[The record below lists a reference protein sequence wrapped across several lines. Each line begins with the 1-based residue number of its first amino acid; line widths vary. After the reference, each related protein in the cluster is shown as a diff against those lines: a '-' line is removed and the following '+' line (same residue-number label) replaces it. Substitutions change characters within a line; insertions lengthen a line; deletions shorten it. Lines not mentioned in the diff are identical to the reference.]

1 MKKVLS
7 IIITLLSSLAL
18 FAQEPV
24 SVDARIDS
32 LFRELTSVKQ
42 ANSDLATS
50 NAALKQRVSI
60 LESAIR
66 TISGQ
71 SEAIEA
77 RVATTEKGVADNV
90 SSLQDA
96 KEGFAS
102 RIQATDEK
110 ISGQETSLKNKTMW
124 GIIIALVVLAISALL
139 TFLLNRKGNEKID
152 ALQSKAEKLNEEIV
166 NRMSSEVGDIQ
177 KISASI
183 GTLSAAGASSQNEQD
198 LIKALAD
205 RITFMEMT
213 LYRMDPSVRGYKQLT
228 KSISQMKNNLLAN
241 GYEIV
246 DMLGKP
252 YHEGMKVTANFVE
265 DDNIEHGQQIIT
277 GIIKPQIN
285 YQGQMIQAAQI
296 TVSQNI

>member
-1 MKKVLS
+1 MKKVLP
-7 IIITLLSSLAL
+7 IIVTLFSSLAL

-24 SVDARIDS
+24 PVEARIDS
-32 LFRELTSVKQ
+32 LIRELTSVKQ
-42 ANSDLATS
+42 ANSELAIS
-50 NAALKQRVSI
+50 NAALKRRVSS
-60 LESAIR
+60 LESAIQK
-66 TISGQ
+66 ISGQ

-77 RVATTEKGVADNV
+77 RVATTEKGVADND
-90 SSLQDA
+90 SSLRDA
-96 KEGFAS
+96 KDGFVS
-102 RIQATDEK
+102 RFLATDEK
-110 ISGQETSLKNKTMW
+110 ISGQETSLKNQTKW
-124 GIIIALVVLAISALL
+124 GIVIALVVLAISALL
-139 TFLLNRKGNEKID
+139 TFLLSRKGSAKID
-152 ALQSKAEKLNEEIV
+152 ALQGKAEKLNEEIV
-166 NRMSSEVGDIQ
+166 SIMSSEAEEIR
-177 KISASI
+177 KIAASI

-228 KSISQMKNNLLAN
+228 KSIGQMKNNLLAN

-265 DDNIEHGQQIIT
+265 DENIEQGRQIIT